1 MQCRSVARGLPCGGT
16 LMKDKKMPMP
26 PKKGDKGMKMPKDC
40 KGM

>member
-1 MQCRSVARGLPCGGT
+1 
-16 LMKDKKMPMP
+16 MKDKKMPMP